1 MEPFYSAISCGKA
14 SSHFTPGKKFPKD
27 IESAKQER
35 IDSLLLGE
43 TEVHYC

>member
-1 MEPFYSAISCGKA
+1 MEPFYSAISYEKA

-27 IESAKQER
+27 IEIAKQER
-35 IDSLLLGE
+35 IVSLLLGE